1 MTHPAP
7 ARAYASLLR
16 RYQAL
21 VLDGVIYAVAL
32 VLGLFLPSILGLD
45 RLGTRLS
52 IFLLIGFVLLYEPL
66 LVGFRGAT
74 IGHRHYR
81 IRVVDART
89 GAPIGPLRAFG
100 RGATKGILGLIS
112 LIFMLVTTRA
122 QSLHDL
128 LFHSIVVPEDAAAAT
143 ALDIIVPVLLTGA
156 GMPSRRRRAAVIM
169 AYSLLTFV
177 LCSAVAAFVTSP
189 ECMLHNQCSTVDD
202 LIPQLAGVG
211 WLVST
216 AVFLVAG
223 WPCISS
229 DMRALAIASGGSHVP
244 VAAASLRRTIRSALP
259 HHRDRRHRVHTHH

>member
-1 MTHPAP
+1 MTHPLP
-7 ARAYASLLR
+7 AQAYASLLR

-21 VLDGVIYAVAL
+21 VLDGVIYAVVL
-32 VLGLFLPSILGLD
+32 VLTLFLPSILGFD
-45 RLGTRLS
+45 TLGTRLS

-89 GAPIGPLRAFG
+89 HAPIGPLRALG

-128 LFHSIVVPEDAAAAT
+128 LFHSIVVPEDPAAAT
-143 ALDIIVPVLLTGA
+143 ALDVIVPVPLPDA
-156 GMPSRRRRAAVIM
+156 GMPTRRRRVAVIL
-169 AYSLLTFV
+169 AYSLLTFA
-177 LCSAVAAFVTSP
+177 LCSAVGAFAASA
-189 ECMLHNQCSTVDD
+189 ECTIHDRCSTVDH
-202 LIPQLAGVG
+202 LIWQLAGIG

-216 AVFLVAG
+216 TVFLVAG
-223 WPCISS
+223 WRGRLFGC
-229 DMRALAIASGGSHVP
+229 RYTAIAVEEAQP
-244 VAAASLRRTIRSALP
+244 DQAST
-259 HHRDRRHRVHTHH
+259 VT

>member
-89 GAPIGPLRAFG
+89 NAPIGPLRAFG

-128 LFHSIVVPEDAAAAT
+128 LFHSIVVPEDPAGVT
-143 ALDIIVPVLLTGA
+143 ALDVIVPVPLA
-156 GMPSRRRRAAVIM
+156 DDGMPSRRRRAAVIL
-169 AYSLLTFV
+169 AYSLLAFALCITAGTF
-177 LCSAVAAFVTSP
+177 AASP
-189 ECMLHNQCSTVDD
+189 ECMLHDRCSTVDHII
-202 LIPQLAGVG
+202 LQLAGVG

-223 WPCISS
+223 WQGRLFGC
-229 DMRALAIASGGSHVP
+229 
-244 VAAASLRRTIRSALP
+244 RRTARAAEGAAPGHASA
-259 HHRDRRHRVHTHH
+259 VT

>member
-1 MTHPAP
+1 MTDPAP
-7 ARAYASLLR
+7 AQAYASLLR

-21 VLDGVIYAVAL
+21 VLDGVIYAVVL
-32 VLGLFLPSILGLD
+32 VLALFLPSMLGL
-45 RLGTRLS
+45 GAFSTRLS

-89 GAPIGPLRAFG
+89 NAPIGPLRAFG
-100 RGATKGILGLIS
+100 RGVTKGILGLIS

-128 LFHSIVVPEDAAAAT
+128 LFHSIVVPEDPAVAT
-143 ALDIIVPVLLTGA
+143 ALDVIVPVPPADA
-156 GMPSRRRRAAVIM
+156 GMPSRRRRAAVIL
-169 AYSLLTFV
+169 AYSLLTFA

-189 ECMLHNQCSTVDD
+189 ECMLHHHCSTVDD
-202 LIPQLAGVG
+202 IIPPLAGFG

-223 WPCISS
+223 WRGRLFGC
-229 DMRALAIASGGSHVP
+229 
-244 VAAASLRRTIRSALP
+244 RRTATAADDAAPGHASAA
-259 HHRDRRHRVHTHH
+259 T